1 MKAINNSIANSSK
14 KINAFLVICIVLM
27 LIVFAVDLQLPLG
40 VAGGVLYVIVVLAS
54 LWLNN
59 YKYVISLATICTFLT
74 LLGLYLSPPGGEL
87 WKVIGNR
94 GLAIFAIWATAILA
108 RKWEATI
115 KMNANLLS
123 EKKKQLEIK
132 KIYVAT
138 MRSSLH
144 VTNNLLNQL
153 KFIEMQI
160 ENNPNV
166 DRQVIMLFRE
176 IQEEAKSLMSKLSSV
191 ETIEEEAIIRSVY
204 PK

>member
-1 MKAINNSIANSSK
+1 
-14 KINAFLVICIVLM
+14 
-27 LIVFAVDLQLPLG
+27 
-40 VAGGVLYVIVVLAS
+40 
-54 LWLNN
+54 
-59 YKYVISLATICTFLT
+59 
-74 LLGLYLSPPGGEL
+74 
-87 WKVIGNR
+87 
-94 GLAIFAIWATAILA
+94 
-108 RKWEATI
+108 
-115 KMNANLLS
+115 MNANLLS